1 MPIILV
7 GLNHRTAPVHVR
19 EQVALK
25 DAGLQ
30 AALKA
35 LVATGR
41 PGTVATSHHPAPEA
55 VIVSTCNRLELYMVA
70 EDRETTWA
78 AFDRCM
84 ADRTMGLRSHVYMLE
99 GRAAVSHLLR
109 VASGLDSL
117 VLGESQ
123 ILGQVAQALE
133 QAQAARTVGSIL
145 THLFAQAVHTGKRAR
160 NETRI
165 ERHTTSVSHA
175 AALLAQSEVG
185 ELGTVRTVV
194 VGAGEVAEL
203 AGRALRMRGARDLAW
218 INRTDARAEA
228 LARTVG
234 GRPFRWSQ
242 LDEAL
247 RWTDV
252 IITATGAPA
261 AVIHADQVA
270 GLLSTRG
277 ARPLLFIDLALPRD
291 VDEAVE
297 RLPGV
302 KRYDLDDLNAIL
314 DINMAERRAAVPDVE
329 AIIDAELDAFFGWL
343 DSRHVVP
350 VIVELRR
357 KVHQL
362 ARAEVARAAGRLD
375 GEDQRSH
382 ELIERVAERI
392 VNKLLHDP
400 TERLKTHAANGNGNA
415 YAQAIRD
422 LFALDES
429 PDLPGRTGVSRHET
443 VHVSSV
449 VA

>member
-1 MPIILV
+1 MPIIVV

-25 DAGLQ
+25 GAGLQ
-30 AALKA
+30 AVLQT
-35 LVATGR
+35 LVSPGR
-41 PGTVATSHHPAPEA
+41 TSAVAPSHHPAREA

-70 EDRETTWA
+70 EDTQTSQV
-78 AFDRCM
+78 AFERCL
-84 ADRTMGLRSHVYMLE
+84 ANRATGLRSHLYVLE
-99 GRAAVSHLLR
+99 GRAAVSHLLH

-133 QAQAARTVGSIL
+133 QAQAARAAGPIL
-145 THLFAQAVHTGKRAR
+145 THLFTQAVHTGKRAR
-160 NETRI
+160 SETRI
-165 ERHTTSVSHA
+165 ERHTTSISHA
-175 AALLAQSEVG
+175 AALLAQGEVG
-185 ELGTVRTVV
+185 SLGGVRTVV

-203 AGRALRMRGARDLAW
+203 AGRALRMHGAHDLAW
-218 INRTDARAEA
+218 INRTDARAEE

-234 GRPFRWSQ
+234 GRALRWSQ

-247 RWTDV
+247 SWSDV
-252 IITATGAPA
+252 IVTATGAPA
-261 AVIHADQVA
+261 AVIHCDQVA
-270 GLLSTRG
+270 GLLSARG

-297 RLPGV
+297 DLPGV
-302 KRYDLDDLNAIL
+302 KRYDLDDLHGIL
-314 DINMAERRAAVPDVE
+314 DSNMAERRAAVPEVE
-329 AIIDAELDAFFGWL
+329 AIVGEEVDEFFGWL
-343 DSRHVVP
+343 GSRHVVP

-375 GEDQRSH
+375 GQDQRSY

-392 VNKLLHDP
+392 VNKLLHEP
-400 TERLKTHAANGNGNA
+400 TERLKTHAANGNGSA

-429 PDLPGRTGVSRHET
+429 ADSPALAEVSRHET
-443 VHVSSV
+443 HRVSSA